1 MLGVSDK
8 RDWKENLSVEA
19 EKELNEILESVKKH
33 RCAYKSADN
42 VQVAQ
47 LWCATIEL
55 KRLINKLDMRLEYI
69 ENILNK
75 LFRGYDEEKDKLVKS
90 LLKF

>member
-1 MLGVSDK
+1 
-8 RDWKENLSVEA
+8 
-19 EKELNEILESVKKH
+19 
-33 RCAYKSADN
+33 
-42 VQVAQ
+42 
-47 LWCATIEL
+47 
-55 KRLINKLDMRLEYI
+55 MRLEYI